1 MDKKEKKIDIF
12 IKGDVFVVE
21 VVLDRGIVI
30 IALDKE
36 KLIFWMPR
44 HCCKNNICGRETAV
58 VIILDIDV
66 PHLYMM
72 YLL

>member
-1 MDKKEKKIDIF
+1 MYFFAVVEDPLSQGQGGRSKVWIKKKKIDIF

-36 KLIFWMPR
+36 KLIFLDA
-44 HCCKNNICGRETAV
+44 ET
-58 VIILDIDV
+58 
-66 PHLYMM
+66 
-72 YLL
+72 LL